1 MITIETKND
10 REAFNEIIENN
21 FKPTVSKSAYMVA
34 SEVVFQLISLWMLAT
49 LAISVW
55 RFCTGC

>member
-10 REAFNEIIENN
+10 REVFNEIIENN
-21 FKPTVSKSAYMVA
+21 FKSAVNKSPYVVA
-34 SEVVFQLISLWMLAT
+34 AEVGIQLVSLWMLMS
-49 LAISVW
+49 LAINVW